1 MSEVYRYRTIKQVLN
16 RKELLDS
23 YLYFSELENLND
35 PMEGFLN
42 VYWDVIVFYG
52 IICLNTIYY
61 V

>member
-16 RKELLDS
+16 RKELLDN

-42 VYWDVIVFYG
+42 VFWEGDNILWYNL
-52 IICLNTIYY
+52 IIYS
-61 V
+61 